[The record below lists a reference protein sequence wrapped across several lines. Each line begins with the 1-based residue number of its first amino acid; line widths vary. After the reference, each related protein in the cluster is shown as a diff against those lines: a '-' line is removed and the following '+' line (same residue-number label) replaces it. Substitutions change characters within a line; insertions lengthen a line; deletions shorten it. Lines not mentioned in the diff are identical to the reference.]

1 MENTKRIRVIGR
13 LGGRICT
20 VLLFLVPIMSVLY
33 WVFFNNLYPILNAL
47 GFRDSWRWG
56 QIHDLSVTARFL
68 GFFVSLLPNIVMIY
82 GIIILRRL
90 FNLYEK
96 EIIFSKDNVKCF
108 RGMGWVLIGLFIA
121 NKISDTLL
129 VTVNT
134 FEILPGQLR
143 YAFWFSSGD
152 FTPLVLG
159 TVVLFI
165 SWAMDEGRRIN
176 EEQEQFI

>member
-1 MENTKRIRVIGR
+1 
-13 LGGRICT
+13 
-20 VLLFLVPIMSVLY
+20 
-33 WVFFNNLYPILNAL
+33 
-47 GFRDSWRWG
+47 
-56 QIHDLSVTARFL
+56 
-68 GFFVSLLPNIVMIY
+68 
-82 GIIILRRL
+82 
-90 FNLYEK
+90 
-96 EIIFSKDNVKCF
+96 
-108 RGMGWVLIGLFIA
+108 MGWVLIGLFIA

>member
-1 MENTKRIRVIGR
+1 MENTKRIRIISR

-20 VLLFLVPIMSVLY
+20 VLIFLVPIISALFWIY
-33 WVFFNNLYPILNAL
+33 FNELYPIMKAL
-47 GFRDSWRWG
+47 VRVSWQWG

-68 GFFVSLLPNIVMIY
+68 GFIVSLLPNFVMIY

-129 VTVNT
+129 SVVNT
-134 FEILPGQLR
+134 FENPPGKR
-143 YAFWFSSGD
+143 IIAFWLYSGD

-159 TVVLFI
+159 MVVLFI
-165 SWAMDEGRRIN
+165 SWAMDEGRRIK